1 MADWYQGSI
10 DVDNQGNVLNGR
22 YGDRGRP
29 RNNHGYTSTQW
40 GVPWYQKPINPNKA
54 DGTRKTQD
62 EITEEARQQSINI
75 FREINR
81 REIESLK
88 EERDA
93 ETARQ
98 QQLIDKQRESNAQM
112 LRQIEQ
118 QMRQEQEAANNAMAQ
133 QRHRANAAANPDR
146 SAFGGASPTL
156 LGGREKGGNAGS
168 LLYSDAQKLGKKGRL
183 GGKTLLSGE

>member
-1 MADWYQGSI
+1 MADWYKGSI
-10 DVDNQGNVLNGR
+10 DVDQEGNVLNGR
-22 YGDRGRP
+22 YGDWGSP
-29 RNNHGYTSTQW
+29 DGGNGYISTPW
-40 GVPWYQKPINPNKA
+40 GVPWFQKPINPNRA

-62 EITEEARQQSINI
+62 EIREEARQQSLNI
-75 FREINR
+75 FREMNR
-81 REIESLK
+81 REAERME
-88 EERDA
+88 EERAA

-98 QQLIDKQRESNAQM
+98 QKLLNEQRESNAQM
-112 LRQIEQ
+112 LKQIEQ
-118 QMRQEQEAANNAMAQ
+118 QMRQEQEKANNAMAQ

-146 SAFGGASPTL
+146 SAFGGANPTL

>member
-22 YGDRGRP
+22 YGDRGNPSGGNR
-29 RNNHGYTSTQW
+29 YISTPW
-40 GVPWYQKPINPNKA
+40 GVPWFQKPIDPNKA
-54 DGTRKTQD
+54 DGSRKTQE
-62 EITEEARQQSINI
+62 EIREEARQQSINI
-75 FREINR
+75 FREMNR
-81 REIESLK
+81 RVEEGMA
-88 EERDA
+88 EERAA

>member
-10 DVDNQGNVLNGR
+10 NVDNQGNVLNGR

-40 GVPWYQKPINPNKA
+40 GVPWFQAPINPNKA
-54 DGTRKTQD
+54 DGTRKTQE
-62 EITEEARQQSINI
+62 EIQEEARQQSLKI
-75 FREINR
+75 FREMDR
-81 REIESLK
+81 REIEYLK

-98 QQLIDKQRESNAQM
+98 QQMIDKQRESNAQ
-112 LRQIEQ
+112 LLKQIEQ
-118 QMRQEQEAANNAMAQ
+118 QMRQEQEEANNAMAQ

-146 SAFGGASPTL
+146 SAFGGLVQTL
-156 LGGREKGGNAGS
+156 LGGREKGDNAGS
-168 LLYSDAQKLGKKGRL
+168 QLFSEARKLGKKGYL